1 MKQKMFTLF
10 AVAILFA
17 ATTADS
23 FAQLTKIWEIP
34 SPPTVQALNS
44 NAKLAHVGGYL
55 VDLTNGN
62 IIHTV
67 QSPDYLFMDYSGKRY
82 FVSNGNTQTFKVY
95 DRYTKEFIQDLTFRQ
110 YVGQTIN
117 APNDSIKVEFE
128 RNTHTLKF
136 WNIYTNELIDNYK
149 IPNTPDIWT
158 YSIYDGA
165 KFSYNG
171 RYFAFHFQKKTNAEF
186 NYFMIYDR
194 QTREIIMK
202 KALPANTGYGLIYQF
217 MHTSNNM
224 ASGEVIKLDGDDKPY
239 SYIRIYDPD
248 QRKVIRD
255 IKVGDEENSVAV
267 LTIRNDD
274 KFILYNTFNDISNSL
289 HFYNTEQ
296 NKVSDFKISPMN
308 SILMADG
315 TLLVSWSLEGY
326 TFDWT
331 VVGVP
336 ENPETSNT
344 STIYPNPTT
353 TSINL
358 LVEEKYFGGNWEITN
373 LNGTKLLKGII
384 QPSPNFHLDISNL
397 PSATYYL
404 RLSNGKEIKVEKVV
418 KW

>member
-224 ASGEVIKLDGDDKPY
+224 AYGEVIKLDGDDKPY

-255 IKVGDEENSVAV
+255 IKVGDEVKGVAN

-274 KFILYNTFNDISNSL
+274 NFILYMLRNTNNTL
-289 HFYNTEQ
+289 CFYNFEI
-296 NKVSDFKISPMN
+296 NKLSDFIISPMS

-315 TLLVSWSLEGY
+315 TLLVTKSMTGY
-326 TFDWT
+326 NFDWT

-353 TSINL
+353 NSINL
-358 LVEEKYFGGNWEITN
+358 LVEEKYFNGQWQLKDLSGRDI
-373 LNGTKLLKGII
+373 LNGII
-384 QPSPNFHLDISNL
+384 LSNPQLQIDISNL

-404 RLSNGKEIKVEKVV
+404 RLTNGKEIKVEKVV